1 MYALSTEAKKDL
13 QSYNAIGT
21 IGSVSF
27 SDENILKGSLSISN
41 QCGDN
46 STFNLGGVYIGQM
59 NCTFINVNISRND
72 WIGKAITLSIT
83 INDEETIPV
92 GVYYV
97 DSAEHT
103 KGMTSVTAYD
113 AMKKFDIAL
122 AANTSSINDSP
133 FNILSWLCLQCGVTL
148 GMTQGEVEALP
159 NGTETFFIS
168 ASGDIETYRDI
179 LYWLSQ
185 TLGGFATIDR
195 NGNLAIRTYHS
206 TADDTIDYEIR
217 YNTSRYGDEIVKF
230 SGFFWTDEE
239 TGEARYEHLTP
250 DTDYYVTL
258 GINPFLQTGLRDN
271 YINGILSALAEIEY
285 NDCNVSIPFGIHYD
299 LGDVLQFPN
308 GQGSSTNKFCIISY
322 TWNYYGEYK
331 IKSIAVPKTSK
342 NKSDKNITALMRR
355 STSDEIEYYLIVNTS
370 NIIISD
376 GSSADIIN
384 MYFASNKATVVEFN
398 IEIHCEV
405 ETTVTGNNY
414 NDAVIEFKYFLNGL
428 EIEHY
433 EPVETWQDG
442 KHIKHLLYY
451 FLIQD
456 AGIKWL
462 RVQATVNGG
471 SILIKENNLKGSLS
485 GQKLVASDDWNG
497 RLEIR
502 DTTEAFNLAV
512 MSYEAAADTT
522 SNPATQTPTP
532 ISNTDVHSV
541 FTLAVPTFSSAS
553 DSVLGKNTSEVRS
566 ILTESGDQ
574 IITETSDRIVTEGKE
589 TIW

>member
-92 GVYYV
+92 GVYYI

-230 SGFFWTDEE
+230 SGFYWTDEE

-271 YINGILSALAEIEY
+271 YINGILSALDEIEY

-342 NKSDKNITALMRR
+342 NKSDKNITALMRKN
-355 STSDEIEYYLIVNTS
+355 TSEKIQYYLIVNTGD
-370 NIIISD
+370 ITIFD
-376 GSSADIIN
+376 GHSADIIDL
-384 MYFASNKATVVEFN
+384 YFASSKNTVVIFDAEL
-398 IEIHCEV
+398 HCDI
-405 ETTVTGNNY
+405 ETTVDGTDYYDAIVQFTYFYNNLELTG
-414 NDAVIEFKYFLNGL
+414 V
-428 EIEHY
+428 
-433 EPVETWQDG
+433 EPIETWLDG

-451 FLIQD
+451 FTVQSSDINHLVVKAKIDGGNLEIKANNLRGAIYGQNLVAEEDWGLIQID
-456 AGIKWL
+456 ESVSDW
-462 RVQATVNGG
+462 N
-471 SILIKENNLKGSLS
+471 LINISSVDG
-485 GQKLVASDDWNG
+485 ASDDIEFEWG
-497 RLEIR
+497 
-502 DTTEAFNLAV
+502 T
-512 MSYEAAADTT
+512 
-522 SNPATQTPTP
+522 
-532 ISNTDVHSV
+532 
-541 FTLAVPTFSSAS
+541 
-553 DSVLGKNTSEVRS
+553 
-566 ILTESGDQ
+566 
-574 IITETSDRIVTEGKE
+574 
-589 TIW
+589 